1 MNWEYYSK
9 IKCWCIKQWK
19 MKYLDE
25 TAFGLAIH
33 IYWNDSHKYLALS
46 WAYYRDK
53 MLSRYIIKDS
63 MKRKVLFIYRSAS
76 LLGSVSQTPLEMGYI
91 RGSHVFDT
99 MTTLLCTLL
108 CTKLNKCYVKYTV
121 YLFFQSCSLVFILLS
136 WIFSSIIGERG
147 AIYAYLQVVTWL
159 YKNIMILTS
168 QTEQRLKE
176 IRFKV

>member
-9 IKCWCIKQWK
+9 VKCWCVKQWK

-25 TAFGLAIH
+25 TAFGLVIH
-33 IYWNDSHKYLALS
+33 IYRNESHKYLAPS

-63 MKRKVLFIYRSAS
+63 LKRKVLFIYRSAS

-91 RGSHVFDT
+91 RRSHVFDT

-108 CTKLNKCYVKYTV
+108 YTKLNKYCVENTVNLFCPTLFLNLWLVVMNILKYHRRTRSYICVSSSGDLILQEYNDYDLLDKVKT
-121 YLFFQSCSLVFILLS
+121 
-136 WIFSSIIGERG
+136 
-147 AIYAYLQVVTWL
+147 
-159 YKNIMILTS
+159 
-168 QTEQRLKE
+168 
-176 IRFKV
+176 